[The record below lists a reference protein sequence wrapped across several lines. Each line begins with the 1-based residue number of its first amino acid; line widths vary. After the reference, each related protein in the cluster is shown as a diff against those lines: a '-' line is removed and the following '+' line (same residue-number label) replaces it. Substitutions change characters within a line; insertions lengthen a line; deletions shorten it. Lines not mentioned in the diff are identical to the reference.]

1 MFQRQMLLFQ
11 TISSTCIGSLLCT
24 TLIKKGQHQGLW
36 KPNKINLIYFINLKF
51 HIAALDTLV
60 RLTEIYIV
68 YPLELIATMNYTL
81 LKIRNDTIRATSY

>member
-1 MFQRQMLLFQ
+1 
-11 TISSTCIGSLLCT
+11 
-24 TLIKKGQHQGLW
+24 
-36 KPNKINLIYFINLKF
+36 
-51 HIAALDTLV
+51 LDTLV

>member
-1 MFQRQMLLFQ
+1 M
-11 TISSTCIGSLLCT
+11 
-24 TLIKKGQHQGLW
+24 IKEDQHQGLW
-36 KPNKINLIYFINLKF
+36 KPNKNNLIYCINLKF

-81 LKIRNDTIRATSY
+81 LKIRNDTIRATTSYTFGYNGDLTAIYVGAPL